1 MENLDRNTEQQVW
14 KRVFAQPQIQSER
27 EDLRL
32 LVLYA
37 MELSAGYR
45 RLAGI
50 LTGRDKERLRHL
62 WEGEEANIA
71 CLRGIHRLSG
81 GTEEMVK
88 PLSAPNE
95 PARKALEKSYHR
107 TRRALTEY
115 TARLADSEF
124 GMVFQKM
131 ADRERDHCAILAE
144 LLGKQW

>member
-1 MENLDRNTEQQVW
+1 MENMDRNTEQQVW
-14 KRVFAQPQIQSER
+14 QRVFAQPQTPSGR
-27 EDLRL
+27 EDVYL
-32 LVLYA
+32 LILSA

-50 LTGRDKERLRHL
+50 LTGEDRERMKRL
-62 WEGEEANIA
+62 WKGEEANTA

-81 GTEEMVK
+81 GTEEPVK

-95 PARKALEKSYHR
+95 PVRKALEKSYYK
-107 TRRALTEY
+107 TRRAVTEY
-115 TARLADSEF
+115 TARLADPEF

-144 LLGKQW
+144 LLGKQ